1 MSERINVLKKAAP
14 YLHLYKGK
22 IFVVK
27 IGGEVFAKE
36 STLENFAEQVAL
48 LHQLGINVVIVHGG
62 GSVATEL
69 SERLGIPVKTIN
81 GRRVTSAETLEVAK
95 FVFAGKLNTDLL
107 ASLHKFMVFGVGLSG
122 VDGGLIQAH
131 KRPSADVTD
140 AESGETEK
148 VDFGFVGDVDS
159 VNPQVVKH
167 LLAGN
172 FVPVISSLAG
182 NEQGDVYNVNADTI
196 ATQLA
201 IALQAE
207 KLILLTGTPGVLEDE
222 HNPESLISH
231 MDQDRL
237 DTVLQKSAK
246 GGMKAKLEACRDALQ
261 GGVPRTHIISG
272 VKLDTLLIEVFT
284 NEGSGT
290 LIENAQDPDAKAPRA
305 RY

>member
-1 MSERINVLKKAAP
+1 MPERINVLKKAAP

-36 STLENFAEQVAL
+36 SILENFAEQVAL

-62 GSVATEL
+62 GSMATEL
-69 SERLGIPVKTIN
+69 SQRLGIPVKTIN

-107 ASLHKFMVFGVGLSG
+107 ASLHKFKVFGVGLSG

-131 KRPSADVTD
+131 KRPSTDVTD

-159 VNPQVVKH
+159 VNPQVVEH

-207 KLILLTGTPGVLEDE
+207 KLILLTSTQGVLEDE

-237 DTVLQKSAK
+237 DTVLKKSAK
-246 GGMKAKLEACRDALQ
+246 GGMKAKLETCRDALQ

-290 LIENAQDPDAKAPRA
+290 LIENAQDPDAKAP
-305 RY
+305 

>member
-1 MSERINVLKKAAP
+1 MAERINVLKKAAP
-14 YLHLYKGK
+14 YLHMYKGK

-36 STLENFAEQVAL
+36 PTLENFAEQVAL
-48 LHQLGINVVIVHGG
+48 LHQLGIDVVIVHGG

-95 FVFAGKLNTDLL
+95 MAFAGKLNTDLL
-107 ASLHKFMVFGVGLSG
+107 AALHKFMVFGVGLSG
-122 VDGGLIQAH
+122 VDGGLVQAH
-131 KRPSADVTD
+131 KRPPTSVTD
-140 AESGETEK
+140 AESGETQE

-159 VNPQVVKH
+159 VNPGVVQH
-167 LLAGN
+167 LLAGD

-182 NEQGDVYNVNADTI
+182 NEHGDVYNVNADTI

-201 IALQAE
+201 ISLKAE
-207 KLILLTGTPGVLEDE
+207 KLILLTSTQGVLEDE

-231 MDQDRL
+231 MDQKRL
-237 DTVLQKSAK
+237 ETVLKHSAK
-246 GGMKAKLEACRDALQ
+246 GGMKAKLEACQDALK

-272 VKLDTLLIEVFT
+272 TKLDTLLIEIFT

-290 LIENAQDPDAKAPRA
+290 LIENADRPDLKAP
-305 RY
+305 

>member
-1 MSERINVLKKAAP
+1 M
-14 YLHLYKGK
+14 YKGK

-27 IGGEVFAKE
+27 IGGEVFAHE
-36 STLENFAEQVAL
+36 PILENFAEQVAL

-95 FVFAGKLNTDLL
+95 MAFAGKLNTDLL
-107 ASLHKFMVFGVGLSG
+107 AALHKFMVFGVGLSG
-122 VDGGLIQAH
+122 VDGGMIQAH
-131 KRPSADVTD
+131 KRPPTDVTD
-140 AESGETEK
+140 AESGETQK

-159 VNPQVVKH
+159 VNPEVVQH

-201 IALQAE
+201 IALKAE
-207 KLILLTGTPGVLEDE
+207 KLILLTGTQGVLEDE

-231 MDQDRL
+231 MDQARL
-237 DTVLQKSAK
+237 EKVLEHSAK
-246 GGMKAKLEACRDALQ
+246 GGMKAKLEACQDALK

-272 VKLDTLLIEVFT
+272 TKMDTLLVEVFT

-290 LIENAQDPDAKAPRA
+290 LIENTKEPGPEAP
-305 RY
+305 